1 MAYTIRSLYDELDEN
16 FQRHLNESEDSRCL
30 LNLLRFPAADLMP
43 CLVSYFL
50 KFYDKKDNVF
60 DFNGI
65 KLCISLEDVLFLTGL
80 PIDGEAVISSESRDR
95 DGFNRVFQLP
105 SEKTKSNKVLRS
117 IAKNVSLDDDTR
129 KKVVLLLTITC
140 FIVPSSNSGR
150 VATTYLRYIEDLG
163 RVDSFAWG
171 AALLARLY
179 HAIAEC
185 QKGDE
190 GEGQRTVKKTL
201 DGNSWVILSFFILRI
216 PKLREALSLYLKLP
230 INLNV
235 EQLHVPFMPQIVEQ
249 LQKMSHNHRAYFEAF
264 KGVLDDIFLNISH
277 NDVEWTPY
285 ANSDHPQKKFG
296 TRIGPIICNNF
307 VVHHRPDIASGQF
320 PVFEKYDL
328 ASLNWQPHKIEF
340 KKNCGPCEQDFKK
353 HYEKEVDWWN
363 AKKLAEELMKEKTPN
378 DNEEGRSRS
387 PICTPSSSRI
397 CSPTPYDNMKEKTPN
412 DNEEGRPM
420 SPICT
425 LSSSRICS
433 PTPYD
438 NKEDSPA
445 TAEFQWNRNEESN
458 NITDPMTNPM
468 RLNVL
473 NSLNPDTFVDA
484 DVIILYIRYLK
495 RTVSS

>member
-1 MAYTIRSLYDELDEN
+1 MTYTIRSLYDELDEN

-30 LNLLRFPAADLMP
+30 LNLLRFPAAYLMP

-65 KLCISLEDVLFLTGL
+65 KLYISLEDVLFLTGL

-95 DGFNRVFQLP
+95 DGFNRVFQIP

-117 IAKNVSLDDDTR
+117 ISKNVSLDDDTR
-129 KKVVLLLTITC
+129 KKAVLLLTITC
-140 FIVPSSNSGR
+140 FIVPSSNLGR

-201 DGNSWVILSFFILRI
+201 DGNSWVIL
-216 PKLREALSLYLKLP
+216 
-230 INLNV
+230 
-235 EQLHVPFMPQIVEQ
+235 
-249 LQKMSHNHRAYFEAF
+249 
-264 KGVLDDIFLNISH
+264 
-277 NDVEWTPY
+277 DVEWTPY

-320 PVFEKYDL
+320 PVFKKYDL

-353 HYEKEVDWWN
+353 HYEKEVDWWK

-378 DNEEGRSRS
+378 DNEEGRPRS

-412 DNEEGRPM
+412 DNEEGRPR

-425 LSSSRICS
+425 PSSSRICS

-438 NKEDSPA
+438 NKEDNPA
-445 TAEFQWNRNEESN
+445 TAEFSGIEMRK
-458 NITDPMTNPM
+458 DPMTNPM

-473 NSLNPDTFVDA
+473 NSLN
-484 DVIILYIRYLK
+484 IILYIRYLK
-495 RTVSS
+495 RTVSSERVSKYLLENSYTYTKMETEFGSGVSQVTLAKKLLLGGNCNQYSYMLFPVFK